1 MAEKDLQMQCVAYAR
16 SKDLMI
22 YSINPP
28 DFKHKTYGTLNQLPD
43 LHIVDFNAY
52 FELKD
57 SQYKKAHKERQEM
70 QLKRRKELAKHNAV
84 VYKLDTFEKFKT
96 VIDWLT
102 NG

>member
-1 MAEKDLQMQCVAYAR
+1 MAEKELQMQCVAYAR

-28 DFKHKTYGTLNQLPD
+28 DFKRKTYGTLNQLPD

-57 SQYKKAHKERQEM
+57 KKYSKAHKERQEL
-70 QLKRRKELAKHNAV
+70 QLKRRKELAKHNAL
-84 VYKLDTFEKFKT
+84 VYKVDTFEKFRII
-96 VIDWLT
+96 IDWLT